1 MRSLLAIYFLLT
13 QKQCFN
19 WNTVAYIHKLW
30 RYQQCI
36 FQPSSRFLRYFW
48 ILPCFYFLVK
58 TEILKH
64 LIRFVFPFFFFFL
77 VFVFLSIHP
86 LSFSSI
92 VLKGFI
98 ESFPFFMYFTGTC
111 TLTNWLEA
119 EECGISTFTKRHLH
133 RDKLNLIRQDWSKVF
148 DQTRLI

>member
-19 WNTVAYIHKLW
+19 WNTVAYICKLW
-30 RYQQCI
+30 RYQHCI

-48 ILPCFYFLVK
+48 ILLCFHFLIK

-64 LIRFVFPFFFFFL
+64 LILFVFPFFFFPDL
-77 VFVFLSIHP
+77 FLSIHP

-92 VLKGFI
+92 LLKGFI
-98 ESFPFFMYFTGTC
+98 ESFQFFMYFTGMC
-111 TLTNWLEA
+111 TLTDWEWLEA
-119 EECGISTFTKRHLH
+119 EEHGISTTFTKHHL
-133 RDKLNLIRQDWSKVF
+133 RRGKLNLIRQDRSKV
-148 DQTRLI
+148 DQTRLM